1 MRANFL
7 RTAPACT
14 LGLTFALALAC
25 PAQAQ
30 IAALGKDAALGEQ
43 FYNDPYKPPQGLRF
57 SMLEAAIGTD
67 PLTWS
72 SDPGWQLHR
81 TPERQLAEASEMI
94 RAAIPPGTP
103 MTVAVALLQKAGA
116 RCPAG
121 RDTQFVCHYRD
132 AETPYAGQYFD
143 NVLWRVWLDTVDARV
158 THVEV
163 TRDWT
168 RH

>member
-1 MRANFL
+1 MSTIF
-7 RTAPACT
+7 RTVAAACT
-14 LGLTFALALAC
+14 LGLAVAVTVAS

-30 IAALGKDAALGEQ
+30 QKALGKYQALGEQ
-43 FYNDPYKPPQGLRF
+43 YYNDPYEPPHGLRF
-57 SMLEAAIGTD
+57 SVLEAAIGTD

-81 TPERQLAEASEMI
+81 TPEAQLAEATDVI
-94 RAAIPPGTP
+94 RAAIPVGT
-103 MTVAVALLQKAGA
+103 AAADAAALLHKAGA
-116 RCPAG
+116 RCATSS
-121 RDTQFVCHYRD
+121 DAQVVCHYRD
-132 AETPYAGQYFD
+132 AETPYAGEYFD
-143 NVLWRVWLDTVDARV
+143 NVLWRVWLDTDGGRV